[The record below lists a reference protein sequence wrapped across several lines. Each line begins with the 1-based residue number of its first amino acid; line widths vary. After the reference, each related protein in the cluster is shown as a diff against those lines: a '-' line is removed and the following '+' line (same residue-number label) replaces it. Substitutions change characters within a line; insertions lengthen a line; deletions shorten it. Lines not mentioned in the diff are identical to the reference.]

1 MPIFNRYFLV
11 PDPNTPGRGVFGGGV
26 LFNAGP
32 RLPVEVKVPNALANY
47 LTQKGQPVPSPVS
60 GEALVDTGASV
71 SCVDETVIQ
80 RLGVNPVGISQVGTP
95 SSART
100 AQFQYPAPFAF
111 PGTTLPQIEI
121 AHALGSVLQPQG
133 LLALIGRDILSN
145 FVFIYNGP
153 GGFVTLSY

>member
-11 PDPNTPGRGVFGGGV
+11 PDPNTPKSGTFGHNV

-47 LTQKGQPVPSPVS
+47 LTHKGQPVPSPVS

-71 SCVDETVIQ
+71 SCVDETVMEKF
-80 RLGVNPVGISQVGTP
+80 GVNPVGIAQVGTP
-95 SSART
+95 START
-100 AQFQYPAPFAF
+100 PQFQYPVLFAF

-121 AHALGSVLQPQG
+121 AHALGSVLEPQG
-133 LLALIGRDILSN
+133 LLVLIGRDILSN
-145 FVFIYNGP
+145 FVFIYNGV